1 MKNKRSLIS
10 LILVPITLVSIVIIF
25 ITYETFSHYL
35 QKEYEKQH
43 LSKIE
48 QDAQRLFLIMK
59 SRYTNIIFQSIDDKE
74 YYIRLVQA
82 LKVDLQRD
90 LKNELSYLK
99 YDGYIYD
106 INTDSMIE
114 LYMQNNFIHMK
125 NDSNIKKASIVST
138 QEGDFIVK
146 QIEFKPFKWVVVISK
161 NTDDLQRDIEENL
174 LITLLF
180 MIIMLFFI
188 ILIFLLVF
196 NKYIKKDIVKIIN
209 HFKNKL
215 VNNQYELLQVDM
227 VSQETQELEDG
238 LNSAILEIEKYA
250 KQLEI
255 ANQNQDILLSLFDN
269 GDTVLV
275 KWNNDQNWSV
285 KYISKSISILLGYKQ
300 EEFLEH
306 KISYKDCIYKDDL
319 DYVEFGVKK
328 SLSKKF
334 RFFKSE
340 PFRLVTKNGKL
351 KWVISHSIP
360 VKDKKGIVSHF
371 VSHIS
376 DITYLREK
384 EVIVSQQSKLA
395 SMGEMIGNI
404 AHQWRQPLSIIS
416 TGATGMLMQ
425 KELSAL
431 NDESFEQTCN
441 MINENA
447 QYLSKTIDDFRNFI
461 KGDRV
466 KEKFT
471 IERSINR
478 LLSLLDGS
486 IKHHNLTVIVDID
499 KTIEID
505 SYENELTQC
514 LMNIFNNAKDAL
526 KENNKENDRLI
537 FIRVKRKD
545 NFAIIKIRDNGG
557 GIPEEILPKIFEPY
571 FTTKHKSQGTGLGLH
586 MTYNLIV
593 SGLQGTIE
601 AKNVKFKYQNTMYKG
616 AEFKI
621 VLKI

>member
-48 QDAQRLFLIMK
+48 QDAQRLYLIMK

-196 NKYIKKDIVKIIN
+196 NKYIKKDILKIIN